1 MNDAKKVKLSDL
13 SVTDLDDTDWDKYT
27 LIVQCDECNN
37 PVNLDDEGTHVS
49 ETKVYCKECVK
60 QMENK
65 YSFMDNIKRDKF
77 HFYYPFLDKNTN
89 KKSNQ

>member
-13 SVTDLDDTDWDKYT
+13 SATDLDNTDWDKYT
-27 LIVQCDECNN
+27 LIVQCDDCNN
-37 PVNLDDEGTHVS
+37 RVRLDDEGIYVS

-60 QMENK
+60 QRENK

-77 HFYYPFLDKNTN
+77 HFYYPFLDE
-89 KKSNQ
+89 KKHKQEK